1 MGCRVKG
8 MTTQE
13 YRASYDY
20 RREYF
25 KQNPGLFNTIWFCS
39 QCGKPLFGKK
49 NVVVDH
55 IRPLNKGGLNH
66 VSNCTACCEKCNSA
80 KSDIVDGRMYKGY
93 AFKIVETIGSKA
105 TKGVGAAAAL
115 GVGLT
120 AGAVRGV
127 TGAVTKSKG
136 GSNKHRGKKK
146 NYGLSGLIGGLF
158 GLCFKLVG
166 VALKVVT
173 VPLRCGTIL
182 SRFIFLALYVL
193 IIMHFLGENTTLLNA
208 WIPA

>member
-25 KQNPGLFNTIWFCS
+25 KQNPGLFNCIWFCS

-66 VSNCTACCEKCNSA
+66 VSNCTSCCEKCNAA

-93 AFKIVETIGSKA
+93 AYKVVETIGSKA

-120 AGAVRGV
+120 AGAVKGAANIV
-127 TGAVTKSKG
+127 TGKKTKGKTRS
-136 GSNKHRGKKK
+136 KKK
-146 NYGLSGLIGGLF
+146 RSFSLF
-158 GLCFKLVG
+158 GLVGGLVALCFKVIG
-166 VALKVVT
+166 IALKVVT

-182 SRFIFLALYVL
+182 SRLIFLALYVL
-193 IIMHFLGENTTLLNA
+193 LAMHFLGENTTLLNA
-208 WIPA
+208 WIQA